1 MKKNGDISLKY
12 ELVFNKKK
20 SSYRKE
26 IGGHKCVKNL

>member
-20 SSYRKE
+20 AVTGK
-26 IGGHKCVKNL
+26 K

>member
-12 ELVFNKKK
+12 ELVFNKK
-20 SSYRKE
+20 SSYKKE